1 MKNLTGSQLG
11 NYVIHGM
18 LIAQLFA
25 LIFIQ
30 LKQSNPKFECEL
42 TEFDTIA
49 CATDQ

>member
-1 MKNLTGSQLG
+1 MKKLNSSQIG

-30 LKQSNPKFECEL
+30 LQKAKFVCKATESNTVFCVER
-42 TEFDTIA
+42 
-49 CATDQ
+49 